1 MLFLKSVLLATRSMS
16 LTMALTGAVIFTTP
30 IWNDFFLWGLGV
42 VKGSV
47 SGIENF
53 KDNTIL
59 VFNHPTFFDHS
70 VLIQATNSLLRFLV
84 KEQYVSCYPLKI
96 LSDKLGCISV
106 DKGNTVARI
115 REAILKC
122 RKPIAISPSAGDSFE
137 DQTKLPPF
145 KTGAFVA
152 SEHILP
158 VAISYFPYER
168 WPSNQP
174 ISTAIYNRLTGG
186 FIQYHVS
193 ILPKVTKNAD
203 ESPEDFASRVK
214 QQIEEALNSHRPSEE
229 SLDES
234 PKPLLVL
241 SSLAFGICAYF
252 VYLAGNYVHAI
263 GIFIVFLTSIWYH
276 STGSIEAKFIDTFSN
291 FALGIIFS
299 IHGLIQ
305 GNYIMFIYALI
316 AVLGFITFQSKS
328 TIGHLI
334 GVHIPVILG
343 FLTLI

>member
-1 MLFLKSVLLATRSMS
+1 MLCLKSVLLATRSVS
-16 LTMALTGAVIFTTP
+16 LTMALTGAVLFTTQ

-47 SGIENF
+47 FGLENF
-53 KDNTIL
+53 KDNTIM
-59 VFNHPTFFDHS
+59 VFNHPTFYDHA

-84 KEQYVSCYPLKI
+84 KEQYVSCYPLKL

-106 DKGNTVARI
+106 DKGNTVVKVQ
-115 REAILKC
+115 EAILKD
-122 RKPIAISPSAGDSFE
+122 RKPIAISPTAGASLE

-145 KTGAFVA
+145 KTGAFAA

-168 WPSNQP
+168 WPANQP
-174 ISTAIYNRLTGG
+174 ISTAIYNRLIGE

-193 ILPKVTKNAD
+193 ILPTVTKKAD
-203 ESPEDFASRVK
+203 ESTEDFAGRVK
-214 QQIEEALNSHRPSEE
+214 EQIEEALSAHHPECNSEA
-229 SLDES
+229 

-241 SSLAFGICAYF
+241 SSIAFGICAYF

-263 GIFIVFLTSIWYH
+263 GIFVVFLTSIWYH
-276 STGSIEAKFIDTFSN
+276 STGSIKAKFIDTFSN
-291 FALGIIFS
+291 FTLGILFS
-299 IHGLIQ
+299 IHGLTQ

-316 AVLGFITFQSKS
+316 AVLGFITFKSKS
-328 TIGHLI
+328 IIGHLI

-343 FLTLI
+343 FLTLV